1 MFDVDRYLR
10 TLGHAGPATA
20 TLETLTRL
28 HRGHLQAI
36 PYDNDHVTE
45 LDLDNIAVIDVEK
58 TFETVVCGRRGG
70 ICTQLNGMFRRLL
83 AELGFETE
91 LIAASTLFP
100 GNVFGPPIEHM
111 LVRVRLDGED
121 WLADVGFGGL
131 SFVEPLRVCDDVQTQ
146 DGVDYRLVRE
156 GEYHVLRY
164 RSRDADWRT
173 SYRFV
178 LKPRSVDE
186 WAGAFDAMVGPDAG
200 RDAIDPIIRRRRL
213 VGDEQLTQTGK
224 LCSTVRDGKEQIAH
238 AMVHP
243 AAYRSVV
250 AAITAPENPVE

>member
-36 PYDNDHVTE
+36 PYDNGHVTE

-100 GNVFGPPIEHM
+100 GNVFGPSIEHM

-131 SFVEPLRVCDDVQTQ
+131 SFVEPLRVCADVQTQ

-224 LCSTVRDGKEQIAH
+224 LCSTVRDGKEQIVH